1 MTGAS
6 RGIGR
11 AIALDLANAGFDV
24 VAAMRNPADGADL
37 AAQVG
42 DGGGSISVQRID
54 MDDPD
59 TFVVPDGLRVLVNN
73 AGIEREYLPVEHVDL
88 ADWRAVFETNLFG
101 LVELTGRAIPVMR
114 AGGGGVV
121 CNVTS
126 SSILAAIPFY
136 SVYRASKAAASAL
149 PLVEM
154 ARPVLDTLRTTT
166 GESVQLYVR
175 EGEGRRCVVSLES
188 PHGLRWIVPEGS
200 LLPLGAG
207 SAGHVLEGERVDK
220 RGWIQSIGEREAGVA
235 SVSAPV
241 MNAQGII
248 VAAISVS
255 GPIERL
261 SRKPGERHGA
271 AVVEAAKD
279 LAKLL

>member
-1 MTGAS
+1 MDSISGVGVVDKVIAVLRALETNGAS
-6 RGIGR
+6 SLIELQDATGMPR
-11 AIALDLANAGFDV
+11 ATAHRLASALED
-24 VAAMRNPADGADL
+24 
-37 AAQVG
+37 
-42 DGGGSISVQRID
+42 
-54 MDDPD
+54 
-59 TFVVPDGLRVLVNN
+59 
-73 AGIEREYLPVEHVDL
+73 H
-88 ADWRAVFETNLFG
+88 G
-101 LVELTGRAIPVMR
+101 LVRRDSNGRFALGWGLV
-114 AGGGGVV
+114 GLG
-121 CNVTS
+121 
-126 SSILAAIPFY
+126 
-136 SVYRASKAAASAL
+136 KAAASAL
-149 PLVEM
+149 PLVEV
-154 ARPVLDTLRTTT
+154 ARPVLDELRATT

-200 LLPLGAG
+200 LLPLGVG

-271 AVVEAAKD
+271 AVVESAKD

>member
-1 MTGAS
+1 MDSISGVGVVDKVIAVLRALETNGAS
-6 RGIGR
+6 SLIELQDATGMPR
-11 AIALDLANAGFDV
+11 ATAHRLASALED
-24 VAAMRNPADGADL
+24 
-37 AAQVG
+37 
-42 DGGGSISVQRID
+42 
-54 MDDPD
+54 
-59 TFVVPDGLRVLVNN
+59 
-73 AGIEREYLPVEHVDL
+73 H
-88 ADWRAVFETNLFG
+88 G
-101 LVELTGRAIPVMR
+101 LVRRDSNGRFALGWGLV
-114 AGGGGVV
+114 GLG
-121 CNVTS
+121 
-126 SSILAAIPFY
+126 
-136 SVYRASKAAASAL
+136 KAAASAL

-154 ARPVLDTLRTTT
+154 ARPVLDELRATT

-188 PHGLRWIVPEGS
+188 PHGLRWIGPEGS